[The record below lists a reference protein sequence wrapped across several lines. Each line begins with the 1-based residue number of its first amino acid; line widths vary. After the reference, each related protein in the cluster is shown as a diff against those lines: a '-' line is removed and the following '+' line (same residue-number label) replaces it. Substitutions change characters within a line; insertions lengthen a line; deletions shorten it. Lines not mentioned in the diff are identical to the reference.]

1 MTKHPLPH
9 TFPNDFK
16 ALIVEKNESGEISP
30 IVRSISVHDL
40 PEGNVTIKVA
50 YSSLNYKDALA
61 CVPNGGIVKSYP
73 FIPGIDAAGI
83 VVASDDERYKV
94 GQSVVLTGYE
104 FGVSHFGGL
113 SEYIRV
119 SGDWLIPLPA
129 GSHDVMAF
137 RNAMAFG
144 TAGLTAALSV
154 DRLRNHGLKPEDG
167 PILVTGASGGVGSL
181 SVGILAKLGYEV
193 VAATSKASFE
203 PILKQLG
210 AAKII
215 SREQLLPD
223 KQRPLNKQLWAGVID
238 VCGGDILASALASV
252 NYGGAVA
259 ASGLTAGANLPTTV
273 LPFILR
279 GITLYGID
287 SVYAPNELRQVL
299 WNKMLT
305 DWSSIVHTDGFVQ
318 EHTLQDVPTLTTNML
333 QGASEGRRIIRLK
346 K

>member
-9 TFPNDFK
+9 TFPNNFK
-16 ALIVEKNESGEISP
+16 ALIVEKNEAGEISP
-30 IVRSISVHDL
+30 IVRSISIHDL

-83 VVASDDERYKV
+83 IVASDDERYEV

-104 FGVSHFGGL
+104 LGVSQFGGL
-113 SEYIRV
+113 SEYIQV
-119 SGDWLIPLPA
+119 SSDWLIPLPT
-129 GSHDVMAF
+129 GTSLRD
-137 RNAMAFG
+137 AMAFG

-154 DRLRNHGLKPEDG
+154 DRLMNHGLKPEDG

-215 SREQLLPD
+215 SREQLLPE

-238 VCGGDILASALASV
+238 VCGGDILAAALASV

-287 SVYAPNELRQVL
+287 SVYAPNEQRQVL

-318 EHTLQDVPTLTTNML
+318 EHALQDVPMLTTSML
-333 QGASEGRRIIRLK
+333 QGASEGRRVIRLGD
-346 K
+346 